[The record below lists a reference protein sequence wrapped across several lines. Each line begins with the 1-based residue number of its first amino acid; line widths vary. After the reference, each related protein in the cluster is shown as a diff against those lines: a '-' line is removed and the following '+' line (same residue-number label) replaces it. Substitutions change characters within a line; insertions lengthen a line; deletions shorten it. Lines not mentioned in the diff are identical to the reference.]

1 MKAVFF
7 KDRQK
12 FSAAHFTLFEDG
24 SAERLHGHNYQ
35 VKVACSGDELR
46 LGLLAPFH
54 DLKREVNQLC
64 QAWDEYVLL
73 PARCPWAVCEQRGE
87 QIEFHLKT
95 PLLEKHYSFPK
106 EDVLLLDTD
115 NISCERLAQLFAEA
129 LATRLRQ
136 VAPQLRHLELTL
148 AESPGQW
155 VECNLKLTPSH

>member
-35 VKVACSGDELR
+35 VKVACSGEELR

-64 QAWDEYVLL
+64 NAWDEYVLL
-73 PARCPWAVCEQRGE
+73 PAQCPWATYTSTERQVEL
-87 QIEFHLKT
+87 HLKT
-95 PLLEKHYSFPK
+95 PLIEKHYSFPA
-106 EDVLLLDTD
+106 EDVLLLPTD
-115 NISCERLAQLFAEA
+115 NISCERLAELFAKE
-129 LATRLRQ
+129 LAARLRA
-136 VAPQLRHLELTL
+136 VAPTLSHLEIALSESPSQWVELTL
-148 AESPGQW
+148 E
-155 VECNLKLTPSH
+155 L